1 MNAHSQSLPPANTP
15 LRAIL
20 SLDGT
25 WQFRHETDGAWR
37 QAKVPAHWQ
46 ACFEDLAVS
55 FGTATYRKDFTLLAE
70 WNGREIAICFGAVS
84 DFAIV
89 SVNGTEIGRHEGG
102 YLPFEFVIPAGL
114 LKADNTIEV
123 IASLPDGH
131 RNEHDTD
138 FAEIPHGKQ
147 SWYGPQGGIWQ
158 PVRLE
163 ARHKLHISSLRLDP
177 IWPEG
182 RLDLKASFAGAISG
196 SLKLEVTDPE
206 GTAVFSG
213 TLPVAADTLSLS
225 IQLDTTQPWSPD
237 RPNVYSIKT
246 TLVADGIE
254 IDSRRENFGFRCFE
268 AKDGFLLLNGAPL
281 YLRAALDQ
289 DYYPDGFG
297 APPSLDLL
305 EDQLRKAKVMGLN
318 CLRCHIKVPD
328 PRYYE
333 VADRLG
339 MLVWTEIPNIETFT
353 PASAER
359 LRKTMEGILA
369 RDRNH
374 PSIVIW
380 TLINEDWG
388 TRLREAAE
396 QRQWIS
402 GMVDWLRAE
411 DPLRLVVDNSAC
423 FPNVHVKTDIN
434 DYHFYRTA
442 VDRREE
448 WDALCRE
455 FAGNADW
462 TFSTEKEAVRS
473 RNEPLILSEFGVWGL
488 PDPARLR
495 DESGRDPW
503 WMAYG
508 ATWADGTALPQGME
522 ARFRELGLGQVF
534 GDVSGFIEQ
543 VQWYQ
548 YMNLKYEIEIIR
560 THAPI
565 GGYVITEFTDVH
577 WEGNGLMDMARNPRV
592 FAQALPAVNSD
603 IVIAPGAVRHAVYG
617 GQTVAFDAKLSTGG
631 ATLPEGSHLVWEL
644 GMEKGEIRLPAIG
657 PMQVHDIPVSVTT
670 NSASACKISTAGFR
684 IVGPDGRVLSE
695 NSETISLY
703 GRRDARPSIRF
714 ASDDDT
720 ISERLT
726 ALGHVSVS
734 PDQADVF
741 VTHDIDGERVESIH
755 SGQRV
760 LQIVAK
766 EPGRLRDDLAPR
778 DGPMSVAIDPG
789 SGGMISGPYFS
800 FPGYNLVN
808 RHKSIWRGDWVGNFS
823 WLRRDGVFAHIPGAP
838 LFDLSFTGVV
848 PHQVIAGFRPWEFQ
862 GRVHSGVVIGWVHKP
877 AAFII
882 EKRLGRGKLV
892 ASTFRLHEE
901 TPDVDPLATALYD
914 GLLALTTKR

>member
-1 MNAHSQSLPPANTP
+1 MNAHSPAKSNTP
-15 LRAIL
+15 LRAIM
-20 SLDGT
+20 SLDGA

-37 QAKVPAHWQ
+37 QAKVPAPWQ

-55 FGTATYRKDFTLLAE
+55 FGSATYRRNFVLPNDWSK
-70 WNGREIAICFGAVS
+70 REVAICFGAVS
-84 DFAIV
+84 DLAIV
-89 SVNGTEIGRHEGG
+89 SINGIEIGRHEGG
-102 YLPFEFVIPAGL
+102 YLPFEFIIPTGL
-114 LKADNTIEV
+114 LKGDNVVEIV
-123 IASLPDGH
+123 AVLPDAH
-131 RNEHDTD
+131 RNEHNAD

-158 PVRLE
+158 SVRIE
-163 ARHKLHISSLRLDP
+163 ARHPLQISSLRLDP
-177 IWPEG
+177 VWPEG
-182 RLDLKASFAGAISG
+182 RLEVKAGFAAAVAGTVRIEITGPDGKS
-196 SLKLEVTDPE
+196 VFTDK
-206 GTAVFSG
+206 V
-213 TLPVAADTLSLS
+213 PVAGNIFHHS
-225 IQLDTTQPWSPD
+225 IQLGPIQAWSPES
-237 RPNVYSIKT
+237 PNLYTIRM
-246 TLVADGIE
+246 TLLSGGDE
-254 IDSRRENFGFRCFE
+254 IDSRQETFGFRRFE
-268 AKDGFLLLNGAPL
+268 ARDGFLHLNGEPF
-281 YLRAALDQ
+281 YLRGALDQ

-305 EDQLRKAKVMGLN
+305 EDQLRKAKAMGLN

-339 MLVWTEIPNIETFT
+339 MLIWTEIPNIETFT
-353 PASAER
+353 PTSAQR
-359 LRKTMEGILA
+359 LRTTMEGILA

-380 TLINEDWG
+380 TLVNEDWG
-388 TRLREAAE
+388 TRLREVAE

-402 GMVDWLRAE
+402 DMVDWLRAE

-462 TFSTEKEAVRS
+462 SFSKDAEAVRT
-473 RNEPLILSEFGVWGL
+473 RKEPLILSEFGVWGL

-495 DESGRDPW
+495 DETGRDPW

-508 ATWADGTALPQGME
+508 GTWADGTALPQGIE

-534 GDVSGFIEQ
+534 GDIGTFIEQ

-548 YMNLKYEIEIIR
+548 YMNLKYEIEVIR

-577 WEGNGLMDMARNPRV
+577 WEGNGLMDMARNPRP
-592 FAQALPAVNSD
+592 FAQALPTVNSD
-603 IVIAPGAVRHAVYG
+603 IVITPGALRHAVRG
-617 GQTVAFDAKLSTGG
+617 GDNATFDIKLSTGG
-631 ATLPEGSHLVWEL
+631 AKLPEGSRIIWEF
-644 GMEKGEIRLPAIG
+644 GAQKGEIKLSAIA
-657 PMQVHDIPVSVTT
+657 PMQVHDARIV
-670 NSASACKISTAGFR
+670 AATAAAPMSETRKAAFR
-684 IVGPDGRVLSE
+684 IVAPDGSVLSR
-695 NSETISLY
+695 NSETISVY
-703 GRRDARPSIRF
+703 GRRDSLQPIRF
-714 ASDDDT
+714 ASDDEG
-720 ISERLT
+720 ISERLL
-726 ALGHVSVS
+726 ALGHISVGQ
-734 PDQADVF
+734 DEADVF
-741 VTHDIDGERVESIH
+741 VTHDIDAERVEAIH

-760 LQIVAK
+760 LQIVTK
-766 EPGRLRDDLAPR
+766 EPGRLRDDMPPR
-778 DGPMSVAIDPG
+778 DGPMSIEIDPG
-789 SGGMISGPYFS
+789 AGGMVSGPYFS

-823 WLRRDGVFAHIPGAP
+823 WLRRDGVFADIPGGP
-838 LFDLSFTGVV
+838 LFDLSFTSVV
-848 PHQVIAGFRPWEFQ
+848 PYQLMAGLRPWEFQ
-862 GRVHSGVVIGWVHKP
+862 GRVHAGVVVGWVHKP

-892 ASTFRLHEE
+892 ATTFRLD
-901 TPDVDPLATALYD
+901 TQAPDIDPLATALYD
-914 GLLALTTKR
+914 GLLALAKSP